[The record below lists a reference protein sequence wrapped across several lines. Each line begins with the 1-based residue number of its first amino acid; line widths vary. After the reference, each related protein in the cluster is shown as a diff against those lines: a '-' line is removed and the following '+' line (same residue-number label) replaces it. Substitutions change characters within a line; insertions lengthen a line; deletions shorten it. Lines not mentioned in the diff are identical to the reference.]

1 MLFRT
6 VLSLLSLFLMMLTF
20 SASAGDLVVIG
31 GGTPDL
37 QPGQI
42 VNSNTPLTIP
52 AGSTVILVSES
63 GKTLT
68 LKGPHTG
75 PVGIDNEGQ
84 GNAGLISSLSS
95 LLAGSGKET
104 SSLGVMRALAPPP
117 LPTDPWVIDI
127 GQSGDHCVAANGP
140 ARLWRGRNAKAW
152 VISLKNL
159 ADKSKSVTDWPAGTS
174 TLNWPSD
181 VALVDDARYLLRLK
195 GSRATKKFTMHL
207 VPGDLPTTTH
217 KVAWMA
223 EKGCKTQAKLLL
235 ASLR

>member
-1 MLFRT
+1 MLFRA
-6 VLSLLSLFLMMLTF
+6 VLSLLSLFLMTVAF
-20 SASAGDLVVIG
+20 SASAGDLVVIS

-52 AGSTVILVSES
+52 AGSTITLVSGS

-75 PVGIDNEGQ
+75 TISLDQEG
-84 GNAGLISSLSS
+84 AGSASLISSLSS
-95 LLAGSGKET
+95 LLAGPGKET

-140 ARLWRGRNAKAW
+140 ARLWRGKNAKAW
-152 VISLKNL
+152 VVSLKNL
-159 ADKSKSVTDWPAGTS
+159 TDKSKSSTKWPAGTR
-174 TLNWPSD
+174 TLNWPSE
-181 VALVDDARYLLRLK
+181 VALVDGARYLLRKK

-207 VPGDLPTTTH
+207 VPGDLPTTVH

-223 EKGCKTQAKLLL
+223 EKGCKAQAKLLL
-235 ASLR
+235 ARIR